1 MAKKKPTPKKNASPN
16 SNEKELVKP
25 TTVPIDFD
33 LDSFLEEK
41 EMEELSETD
50 LLTFKHYFSNG
61 QNGTLAWMA
70 THPDSQY
77 DSASVSFFRW
87 LRNAKISP
95 IVERIRKELAMDV
108 FEAVSRMAAIARGN
122 PMPFLRQGSDG
133 FWYLDVSSP
142 EAHAHMYLVESIE
155 TKRERRIVGFGEE
168 AEEFEGEWV
177 KVKLHSAP
185 AAIRDVLK
193 MHGKLINRTELTG
206 KDGKP
211 LNTTQIVTV
220 YIPENNRNAT

>member
-1 MAKKKPTPKKNASPN
+1 MANKKPITKKEDKKQKALPPVSMEFDIENFLDAD
-16 SNEKELVKP
+16 EMKEL
-25 TTVPIDFD
+25 
-33 LDSFLEEK
+33 S
-41 EMEELSETD
+41 STD
-50 LLTFKHYFSNG
+50 LLVFKIYFSNG

-95 IVERIRKELAMDV
+95 IVERIRTELAMDV
-108 FEAVSRMAAIARGN
+108 LEAVSRVAAIARGN
-122 PMPFLRQGSDG
+122 PMPFLREGADG

-155 TKRERRIVGFGEE
+155 TKRERRIAGFGEE

-185 AAIRDVLK
+185 AALRDILK
-193 MHGKLINRTELTG
+193 IHGKLINRMELTG

-220 YIPENNRNAT
+220 YIPENNRNATS